1 MKHYNFRPPG
11 YSGKSMPPMT
21 PKLHAEVSSK
31 LQKIWGPYA
40 GWAHSVLFT
49 ADLRAFAGNEGKPT
63 ILTPPD
69 SPMSSTGKP
78 EEVNLPAEPN
88 ITPRARK
95 RKLASFY
102 TPSPSPSLRKVRST
116 VSDQPT
122 VHGNINSVSSASMT
136 VANSSS
142 DYPIPSSISDTRVE
156 SVGTTLAERIKLRS
170 RGRRIG

>member
-11 YSGKSMPPMT
+11 YSRKSVPPMT

-49 ADLRAFAGNEGKPT
+49 ADLRVFAGYEGKSEVLAPVE
-63 ILTPPD
+63 
-69 SPMSSTGKP
+69 SPIPSIGKP
-78 EEVNLPAEPN
+78 GGIDQSVEPN

-95 RKLASFY
+95 RKLISTGLY
-102 TPSPSPSLRKVRST
+102 TPSPSLRKVRST
-116 VSDQPT
+116 TSLDD
-122 VHGNINSVSSASMT
+122 GNINSLEFAAPAVVRGSVDDS
-136 VANSSS
+136 
-142 DYPIPSSISDTRVE
+142 IPPTISDTQAQ

-170 RGRRIG
+170 RCRRMG